1 MAVGLVIVAIVAAYV
16 VFGPRRTPPA
26 ARPAAVAAPAATEP
40 ARSPLGAAAEPIT
53 LPPLGETD
61 ALVREL
67 AGKLS
72 SHPRVAAWLATGGL
86 IRNFAYVVDN
96 VADGKAPTRLVG
108 PLRPSGAFGVVER
121 GETVMDPR
129 SGDRYT
135 PLAEATAS
143 IDPAGAA
150 RLYTMLKPR
159 LDEAYREV
167 AKPDTTFDGRVE
179 RAIVL
184 LLQTPV
190 SDDPPR
196 LRPKGIG
203 YGFADP
209 ALERLTPAQK
219 QLLRMGPRNARTIQA
234 KLRAIALALGIPET
248 RLP

>member
-1 MAVGLVIVAIVAAYV
+1 
-16 VFGPRRTPPA
+16 
-26 ARPAAVAAPAATEP
+26 
-40 ARSPLGAAAEPIT
+40 
-53 LPPLGETD
+53 
-61 ALVREL
+61 
-67 AGKLS
+67 
-72 SHPRVAAWLATGGL
+72 
-86 IRNFAYVVDN
+86 
-96 VADGKAPTRLVG
+96 
-108 PLRPSGAFGVVER
+108 
-121 GETVMDPR
+121 MDPR

-143 IDPAGAA
+143 VDPAGAA

-159 LDEAYREV
+159 LDEAYSEV
-167 AKPDTTFDGRVE
+167 AKPGTTFDGRIE

-203 YGFADP
+203 YAFADP

-219 QLLRMGPRNARTIQA
+219 QLLRMGPRNARMIQA
-234 KLRAIALALGIPET
+234 KLRAIALALGIPPS